1 MSKLK
6 KYLITIGI
14 GLLIAGFVAYSKD
27 LFSQTE
33 LSKILH
39 ILTDSFFVPAV
50 LITSMGS
57 LMFVSREGAFDGLTF
72 AVTSFIDVFRKQK
85 KNQYTTYYD
94 YKQSKGNRDYEFVFM
109 LVSGLIFLVISG
121 IIYLLYR
128 QYV

>member
-50 LITSMGS
+50 LTMGMGA
-57 LMFVSREGAFDGLTF
+57 LLFVSREGAFDGLTF
-72 AVTSFIDVFRKQK
+72 AVTSFVDVFRKQK
-85 KNQYTTYYD
+85 KN
-94 YKQSKGNRDYEFVFM
+94 K
-109 LVSGLIFLVISG
+109 
-121 IIYLLYR
+121 YR
-128 QYV
+128 SFKI